1 MAWYLGAGVSKNNVG
16 MAIGTY
22 GLIWIFWLLLNRIIC
37 EHLVML
43 DAYLNFAQIGRFPS
57 HAPAALQVR
66 PVELSLT
73 PTRPHPMYHTKAG
86 DNRSYRPRLAR
97 FLCLMRHLRSWS
109 TW

>member
-22 GLIWIFWLLLNRIIC
+22 GLIWIFWLLLNRILC

-57 HAPAALQVR
+57 HTPAIVSASGR
-66 PVELSLT
+66 TELDTDS
-73 PTRPHPMYHTKAG
+73 PSSDVSHDG
-86 DNRSYRPRLAR
+86 AR
-97 FLCLMRHLRSWS
+97 CRFVLVSHVSHILLVSCV
-109 TW
+109 